1 MYRKVFLLISAALL
15 LTAQKPLRFEA
26 RVDMVSVPV
35 AVTDKDGNL
44 VHDLDPSLFTVYE
57 DGVEQEVTLFA
68 AGLEGSWVG
77 MSPEMKEAMS
87 GKQVIALI
95 MDTSGS
101 MDDEMSLVQS
111 AALKFLD
118 NIPATEH
125 LLFLDFDENIRLS
138 EFSSDDQRQI
148 AERVYD
154 MEAEGWTALYDAVG
168 TVLDRIYH
176 YDGKKTVVVFSD
188 GVDSRSTLGIGDCLE
203 MVKDSSVTIHTI
215 HFGGQRRSPSR
226 LFTQGRFLRQI
237 SKMTGGTYA
246 VATSLEQIDELYD
259 RILEELFSQYVLGY
273 ISTNT
278 NRDGSY
284 RKIKVEVA
292 QKGIKVRAR
301 EGYTGPFDEPDRPD
315 GPDGQDKR

>member
-1 MYRKVFLLISAALL
+1 MYWRAFLLISSALL
-15 LTAQKPLRFEA
+15 LTAQKPLRFKA

-35 AVTDKDGNL
+35 AVTDKDGNFIPG
-44 VHDLDPSLFTVYE
+44 LDSSLFTVYE
-57 DGVEQEVTLFA
+57 DGVEQEVSLFA
-68 AGLEGSWVG
+68 KGLDGSWVG
-77 MSPEMKEAMS
+77 MSPDMKEAMS
-87 GKQVIALI
+87 GKQVMGLI

-138 EFSSDDQRQI
+138 EYSSDDQRRI
-148 AERVYD
+148 AERVYK
-154 MEAEGWTALYDAVG
+154 MEAEGWTALYDAIG
-168 TVLDRIYH
+168 TVLDRVYH
-176 YDGKKTVVVFSD
+176 YDGKKTLVVFSD
-188 GVDSRSTLGIGDCLE
+188 GVDSRSTLGIGDCLD
-203 MVKDSSVTIHTI
+203 MVKASSVTIHTI

-237 SKMTGGTYA
+237 AKLTGGSYA
-246 VATSLEQIDELYD
+246 VATSLEQIDEFYD
-259 RILEELFSQYVLGY
+259 RILEELFSQYTLGY

-278 NRDGSY
+278 KRDGSY

-292 QKGIKVRAR
+292 HKGTKVRAR
-301 EGYTGPFDEPDRPD
+301 QGYTGPLDEPDQD
-315 GPDGQDKR
+315 GER